1 MELCDLDIRAF
12 DCEVFAHDWL
22 FCFERRGTG
31 ERFSVWNDGGAVRDF
46 LDAVDG
52 AVLCGFN
59 SKHYDQYILKA
70 VLAGCDPE
78 QVKEVND
85 WIIAGNTP
93 WEHPYLEGWFMQLDQ
108 TDLMDDMQVG
118 TSLKA
123 IEGHLGRSIVES
135 SVPFDIDRPLT
146 PEEREEVER
155 YCWED
160 VDATLAL
167 LEIREDYLATKL
179 HLASYADIDPV
190 KALGMTDPK
199 LAAAI
204 FKADPI
210 ADIAEDERDYVFPDR
225 LDYGVIP
232 PDVTGFFE
240 RIRDPAVGDEELFKS
255 QHVHRFAGCDVTFAF
270 GGLHGAVPKLRA
282 EAKPGRL
289 LLNYDVGSL
298 YPSLMINFGYVSRA
312 VPSPDVF
319 RGIRDERF
327 EAKDAGDKR
336 TANSL
341 KSPLNKAYGAMGN
354 QYNPMYDPKN
364 KLSVCVSGQLA
375 VAELMARYETV
386 DGLSIIQANTDGVA
400 IDIPEGAYGEV
411 LAINEEWSGRTGFVL
426 EEDRIELLWQK
437 DVNNYAMRK
446 IGGAEKV
453 KGSYLVR
460 GISPIGA
467 WSINNNAVVVA
478 EALKRWLLD
487 GVPVADT
494 ILACDDPMAFQLIAK
509 ASGKYSE
516 VFQICDLPHG
526 DQREGEAPRPLD
538 KLGIAKGGSPPR
550 LVGIDRDDGYLWELA
565 GRGKARA
572 CELRRKVPMQR
583 CNRVFATRDP
593 TLGRL
598 YKVKRADG
606 SVARIESLP
615 EHCLVCN
622 DLPPSILNID
632 KSWYIALAEKRAQD
646 FEKGE
651 VLTEEEIKEEA
662 PAKKPAS
669 RRKAAPPEP
678 PAPPMN
684 VWRKLALARRMF
696 LEGGLEKG
704 GINPSQQ
711 YDYFELEDIVPR
723 QTAIFEELGLIE
735 LTTYVKPA
743 VVGYVPGKDGD
754 TVPVMSEPEGV
765 AVVVNVDAPEERIEF
780 RMKWGEVE
788 AIISKTTHK
797 AVNMPIQRNGAEET
811 YMRRYLKMLVLD
823 LVEAD
828 KVDSVDREGAEEPA
842 KPKSSKTKAP
852 SASKPAAK
860 VPAKKAS
867 KPASASERGAAAE
880 NVSDPDGPANP
891 LQLRALK
898 STIKK
903 VSEAHGKGHPEIG
916 QYVSALAVETD
927 KLQNISKARCEEAIR
942 ALGNFAAEFE
952 KEGE

>member
-1 MELCDLDIRAF
+1 MELADLDIRVF
-12 DCEVFAHDWL
+12 DCEVYAHDWL
-22 FCFERRGTG
+22 FCFKRRGAD
-31 ERFSVWNDGGAVRDF
+31 ERFSVWNDAGAVRDF
-46 LDAVDG
+46 LDGADG

-70 VLAGCDPE
+70 VLAGCEPE
-78 QVKEVND
+78 EVKDVND

-93 WEHPYLEGWFMQLDQ
+93 WEHPYLRGLFTALPQ

-118 TSLKA
+118 TSLKS
-123 IEGHLGRSIVES
+123 IEAHLGRGIVET

-146 PEEREEVER
+146 PAEREEVER

-160 VDATLAL
+160 VDATEAL
-167 LEIREDYLATKL
+167 LELRGDYLATKL

-190 KALGMTDPK
+190 RALGMTDPK

-204 FKADPI
+204 FKAEAI
-210 ADIAEDERDYVFPDR
+210 ADIAEDERDYEFPES
-225 LDYGVIP
+225 LDYGVVP
-232 PDVTGFFE
+232 ADVVEFFE
-240 RIRDPAVGDEELFKS
+240 RIRDPSVGDEELFKS

-282 EAKPGRL
+282 EARPGRL
-289 LLNYDVGSL
+289 LLNYDAGSL

-327 EAKDAGDKR
+327 EAKAAGDKR

-354 QYNPMYDPKN
+354 RYNPMYDPKN

-375 VAELMARYETV
+375 VAELMARYEKV
-386 DGLSIIQANTDGVA
+386 EGLRIIQANTDGVA
-400 IDIPEGAYGEV
+400 IDVPEGAYGEV
-411 LAINEEWSGRTGFVL
+411 LAVNDEWSERTGFLL
-426 EEDRIELLWQK
+426 EEDRIDLLWQK

-446 IGGAEKV
+446 TDGSEKV

-487 GVPVADT
+487 GVPVAET
-494 ILACDDPMAFQLIAK
+494 ITACDDPMAFQLVAK

-516 VFQICDLPHG
+516 VFQVRELPHG
-526 DQREGEAPRPLD
+526 DPREGEGPRA
-538 KLGIAKGGSPPR
+538 LGELGVAKGGSPPR
-550 LVGIDRDDGYLWELA
+550 LVGVGRGDGYIWELG
-565 GRGKARA
+565 GRGRSRA
-572 CELRRKVPMQR
+572 YELRRKVPMQR

-632 KSWYIALAEKRAQD
+632 KSWYIALAERRALD
-646 FEKGE
+646 FEKEEKLEENE
-651 VLTEEEIKEEA
+651 VKEEVA
-662 PAKKPAS
+662 AKKPAS
-669 RRKAAPPEP
+669 RKKAAQPPETDWKS
-678 PAPPMN
+678 AN
-684 VWRKLALARRMF
+684 VWQKLATARRRF
-696 LEGGLEKG
+696 IEGGIEKSG
-704 GINPSQQ
+704 VNPSQS
-711 YDYFELEDIVPR
+711 YDYFELADIVPR

-735 LTTYVKPA
+735 LDTYCKPA
-743 VVGYVPGKDGD
+743 VVGYVPGSDGEA
-754 TVPVMSEPEGV
+754 VPVMSEPEGV
-765 AVVVNVDAPEERIEF
+765 ATVVNTDNPTEAIEF

-788 AIISKTTHK
+788 AIISKSSGK
-797 AVNMPIQRNGAEET
+797 AVNMPIQRNGSEET

-823 LVEAD
+823 IVEAD
-828 KVDSVDREGAEEPA
+828 KVNSVDRDEVEAPAPA
-842 KPKSSKTKAP
+842 KSAKTKAP
-852 SASKPAAK
+852 SASKPKA
-860 VPAKKAS
+860 AKKAF
-867 KPASASERGAAAE
+867 KPVSASERGAAAE
-880 NVSDPDGPANP
+880 SVSDPDGPANA

-898 STIKK
+898 GSIKSVM
-903 VSEAHGKGHPEIG
+903 VSYGKNHPEVA
-916 QYVSALAVETD
+916 QYISQLSVETD
-927 KLQNISKARCEEAIR
+927 KLANISKSRCEEAIK
-942 ALGNFAAEFE
+942 ALGDFAAEYE
-952 KEGE
+952 KEA

>member
-1 MELCDLDIRAF
+1 MINNGYTSRNIPSPT
-12 DCEVFAHDWL
+12 VFEEIYR
-22 FCFERRGTG
+22 ER
-31 ERFSVWNDGGAVRDF
+31 
-46 LDAVDG
+46 
-52 AVLCGFN
+52 
-59 SKHYDQYILKA
+59 
-70 VLAGCDPE
+70 
-78 QVKEVND
+78 
-85 WIIAGNTP
+85 
-93 WEHPYLEGWFMQLDQ
+93 
-108 TDLMDDMQVG
+108 
-118 TSLKA
+118 
-123 IEGHLGRSIVES
+123 
-135 SVPFDIDRPLT
+135 
-146 PEEREEVER
+146 
-155 YCWED
+155 
-160 VDATLAL
+160 
-167 LEIREDYLATKL
+167 
-179 HLASYADIDPV
+179 
-190 KALGMTDPK
+190 
-199 LAAAI
+199 LAA
-204 FKADPI
+204 KA
-210 ADIAEDERDYVFPDR
+210 
-225 LDYGVIP
+225 
-232 PDVTGFFE
+232 
-240 RIRDPAVGDEELFKS
+240 
-255 QHVHRFAGCDVTFAF
+255 
-270 GGLHGAVPKLRA
+270 
-282 EAKPGRL
+282 
-289 LLNYDVGSL
+289 
-298 YPSLMINFGYVSRA
+298 
-312 VPSPDVF
+312 
-319 RGIRDERF
+319 
-327 EAKDAGDKR
+327 AGDKA
-336 TANSL
+336 TANAL
-341 KSPLNKAYGAMGN
+341 KLIVNTTYGAMLN
-354 QYNPMYDPKN
+354 QYNDLFDP
-364 KLSVCVSGQLA
+364 LMGRSVCISGQLYLLELA
-375 VAELMARYETV
+375 VRLTRDVPSLTLV
-386 DGLSIIQANTDGVA
+386 SLNTDGILVSL
-400 IDIPEGAYGEV
+400 D
-411 LAINEEWSGRTGFVL
+411 EEDLGLFRSIYAEWEERTGFSL
-426 EEDRIELLWQK
+426 EEDDVEVVAQAN
-437 DVNNYAMRK
+437 VNNYAMRMV
-446 IGGAEKV
+446 GGEVKV
-453 KGSYLVR
+453 KGGFLVR
-460 GISPIGA
+460 GVSKAGA
-467 WSINNNAVVVA
+467 FSINNNATIVA

-550 LVGIDRDDGYLWELA
+550 LVGIDRDDGYLWELT

-572 CELRRKVPMQR
+572 YELRRKVPMQR

-615 EHCLVCN
+615 DHCLVCN

-678 PAPPMN
+678 PTPPMN

-754 TVPVMSEPEGV
+754 TVPVMSEPEGM

-860 VPAKKAS
+860 APAKKAS

-880 NVSDPDGPANP
+880 SVSDPDGPANP

-927 KLQNISKARCEEAIR
+927 KLQNITKARCEEAIR
-942 ALGNFAAEFE
+942 ALGEFAAEFE

>member
-1 MELCDLDIRAF
+1 MELADVDIWVF
-12 DCEVFAHDWL
+12 DCEVFARDWL

-31 ERFSVWNDGGAVRDF
+31 ERFSAWNDGGAVRDF
-46 LDAVDG
+46 LDANEG

-93 WEHPYLEGWFMQLDQ
+93 WEHPYLEGCFMRLGQ
-108 TDLMDDMQVG
+108 TDLMDDMQIG
-118 TSLKA
+118 MSLKA

-204 FKADPI
+204 FRADPI
-210 ADIAEDERDYVFPDR
+210 ADIAEDERDYVFPNR

-232 PDVTGFFE
+232 PDVVAFFE
-240 RIRDPAVGDEELFKS
+240 RIRDPSVGDEELFKS

-282 EAKPGRL
+282 EAESGRL

-312 VPSPDVF
+312 VPSPEVF

-327 EAKDAGDKR
+327 EAKAAGDKR

-354 QYNPMYDPKN
+354 KYNPMYDPKN

-375 VAELMARYETV
+375 VAELMARYEKV
-386 DGLSIIQANTDGVA
+386 EELHIIQANTDGVA
-400 IDIPEGAYGEV
+400 IDIPEKAYDEV
-411 LAINEEWSGRTGFVL
+411 LAVNEEWSGRTGFLL
-426 EEDRIELLWQK
+426 EEDRIDLIWQK

-446 IGGAEKV
+446 TDGTEKV

-467 WSINNNAVVVA
+467 WSINNNATIVA

-516 VFQICDLPHG
+516 VFQICELPHG
-526 DQREGEAPRPLD
+526 DPREGEAPRPLE
-538 KLGIAKGGSPPR
+538 KLGVAKGSAPPR
-550 LVGIDRDDGYLWELA
+550 LVGASRDDGYLWELA
-565 GRGKARA
+565 GRGRSRA
-572 CELRRKVPMQR
+572 YELRRKVPMQR

-632 KSWYIALAEKRAQD
+632 KSWYIALAERRALD
-646 FEKGE
+646 FEK
-651 VLTEEEIKEEA
+651 EEKLEENEIKEEV
-662 PAKKPAS
+662 PAKKPSS
-669 RRKAAPPEP
+669 RKKAARPLETDWKS
-678 PAPPMN
+678 AN
-684 VWRKLALARRMF
+684 VWQKLAEARRRF
-696 LEGGLEKG
+696 IEGGVEKSG
-704 GINPSQQ
+704 VNPSQS
-711 YDYFELEDIVPR
+711 YDYFELADIVPR
-723 QTAIFEELGLIE
+723 QTAIFAELGLIE
-735 LTTYVKPA
+735 LDTYCKPA

-754 TVPVMSEPEGV
+754 TVPVMSEAEGV
-765 AVVVNVDAPEERIEF
+765 AVVVNTDNPAEAVEF

-788 AIISKTTHK
+788 AIISKSSGK
-797 AVNMPIQRNGAEET
+797 AVNMPIQRNGSEET

-823 LVEAD
+823 IVEAD
-828 KVDSVDREGAEEPA
+828 KVDSVDREDVEAPAPA
-842 KPKSSKTKAP
+842 KPAKAKAP
-852 SASKPAAK
+852 SASKPKAG
-860 VPAKKAS
+860 AKKS
-867 KPASASERGAAAE
+867 QRPATASERDAAARS
-880 NVSDPDGPANP
+880 VSDPDGPANP
-891 LQLRALK
+891 MQLGALK
-898 STIKK
+898 KTIKNVMEK
-903 VSEAHGKGHPEIG
+903 HGAGHPEVA
-916 QYVSALAVETD
+916 QYVSELSVETG
-927 KLQNISKARCEEAIR
+927 KLKDISKARCEEAIR
-942 ALGNFAAEFE
+942 ALGELAAKFE
-952 KEGE
+952 EGE

>member
-1 MELCDLDIRAF
+1 MINNGYISRNIPSPA
-12 DCEVFAHDWL
+12 VFEEIYK
-22 FCFERRGTG
+22 ER
-31 ERFSVWNDGGAVRDF
+31 
-46 LDAVDG
+46 
-52 AVLCGFN
+52 
-59 SKHYDQYILKA
+59 
-70 VLAGCDPE
+70 
-78 QVKEVND
+78 
-85 WIIAGNTP
+85 
-93 WEHPYLEGWFMQLDQ
+93 
-108 TDLMDDMQVG
+108 
-118 TSLKA
+118 
-123 IEGHLGRSIVES
+123 
-135 SVPFDIDRPLT
+135 
-146 PEEREEVER
+146 
-155 YCWED
+155 
-160 VDATLAL
+160 
-167 LEIREDYLATKL
+167 
-179 HLASYADIDPV
+179 
-190 KALGMTDPK
+190 
-199 LAAAI
+199 LAA
-204 FKADPI
+204 KA
-210 ADIAEDERDYVFPDR
+210 
-225 LDYGVIP
+225 
-232 PDVTGFFE
+232 
-240 RIRDPAVGDEELFKS
+240 
-255 QHVHRFAGCDVTFAF
+255 
-270 GGLHGAVPKLRA
+270 
-282 EAKPGRL
+282 
-289 LLNYDVGSL
+289 
-298 YPSLMINFGYVSRA
+298 
-312 VPSPDVF
+312 
-319 RGIRDERF
+319 
-327 EAKDAGDKR
+327 AGDKA
-336 TANSL
+336 TANAL
-341 KSPLNKAYGAMGN
+341 KLIVNTTYGAMLN
-354 QYNPMYDPKN
+354 QYNDLFDP
-364 KLSVCVSGQLA
+364 LMGRSVCISGQLYLL
-375 VAELMARYETV
+375 ELAAHLARDV
-386 DGLSIIQANTDGVA
+386 PSLILISLNTDGILVSL
-400 IDIPEGAYGEV
+400 DEGDLGLFRSIYGEW
-411 LAINEEWSGRTGFVL
+411 EERTGFSL
-426 EEDRIELLWQK
+426 EEDDVEVVAQAN
-437 DVNNYAMRK
+437 VNNYAMRMA
-446 IGGAEKV
+446 GGEVKV
-453 KGSYLVR
+453 KGGFLVR
-460 GISPIGA
+460 GTSKAGA
-467 WSINNNAVVVA
+467 FSINNNATVVA

-538 KLGIAKGGSPPR
+538 KLGIAKGSSPPR
-550 LVGIDRDDGYLWELA
+550 LVGIDRGDGYLWELT

-572 CELRRKVPMQR
+572 YELRRKVPMQR

-723 QTAIFEELGLIE
+723 QTAIFEELGLVEVI
-735 LTTYVKPA
+735 TYAKPC

-765 AVVVNVDAPEERIEF
+765 AVVVNADAPEERIEF

-860 VPAKKAS
+860 IPAKKAS

-880 NVSDPDGPANP
+880 SVSDPDGPANP

-942 ALGNFAAEFE
+942 ALGDFAAEFE